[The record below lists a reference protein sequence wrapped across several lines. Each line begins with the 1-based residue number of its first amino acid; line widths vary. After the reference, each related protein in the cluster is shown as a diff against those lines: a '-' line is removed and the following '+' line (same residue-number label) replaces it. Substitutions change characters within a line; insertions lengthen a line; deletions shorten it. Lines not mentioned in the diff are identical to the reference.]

1 MNIPK
6 LLANLMAVIQ
16 LLLPFG
22 SVVAQPLDSSE
33 INTIE
38 FADYSGWRI
47 VFRVD
52 GSAKISLGPSPRLW
66 QTAPD
71 LFDLES
77 MESDVRPLI
86 EQDTGNGSIES
97 RVSIRISRKRNDA
110 GGGVSVENC
119 ELIQNLF
126 REVLPHVRGIED
138 GEYFRKILRDIPPFG
153 ISGLDIEDDQIG
165 SMPPFSVT
173 LYRES
178 IYPREMTG
186 KEDLS
191 HYVVDRRSREY
202 LESLRKRPAKRS
214 LEAWTGE
221 KEMKSKSS
229 SRGQE
234 NDEFILTE
242 RLWPLAGILTVVI
255 ACLTWLILRK
265 YRTAA

>member
-1 MNIPK
+1 MRINK
-6 LLANLMAVIQ
+6 LLRNLMIVLH

-22 SVVAQPLDSSE
+22 SVVAQPTDSSE
-33 INTIE
+33 IDTIE
-38 FADYSGWRI
+38 FVDYSGWSI

-52 GSAKISLGPSPRLW
+52 GSAKISLGATPRLW

-71 LFDLES
+71 LFDLDSIEA
-77 MESDVRPLI
+77 DVRPLI
-86 EQDTGNGSIES
+86 KQDMGNGSIES
-97 RVSIRISRKRNDA
+97 KISIRVFRKPNEKGE
-110 GGGVSVENC
+110 GGSVENC

-138 GEYFRKILRDIPPFG
+138 GEYFRKILRDSPPFG
-153 ISGLDIEDDQIG
+153 ISGLDIKDDQVG

-173 LYRES
+173 LYRKS
-178 IYPREMTG
+178 IYPRELTG